1 MTAAVITVIVA
12 IVSGLAGTML
22 RISFDRGAEI
32 RTRMLNAADE
42 FSIATITALQEFRG
56 EPPDATKVNHA
67 VNATFEKLARV
78 HLLFGDLTRTGLAAT
93 ATADDLRA
101 MERKLGEGPD
111 SIEAAGR
118 QLIVNHGLFNREAR
132 KTLHDTAPRRFVRWL
147 RDGHPRLFGWLPD
160 PAAK

>member
-42 FSIATITALQEFRG
+42 FSIATITALHEMRG
-56 EPPDATKVNHA
+56 EPLDVTKVNQA

-78 HLLFGDLTRTGLAAT
+78 HLLFGDLTGTGLAAT
-93 ATADDLRA
+93 GTAEGLRA
-101 MERKLGEGPD
+101 MEGKLDEGPE
-111 SIEAAGR
+111 STEAAGR
-118 QLIVNHGLFNREAR
+118 QLIVHHGFFNREAR
-132 KTLHDTAPRRFVRWL
+132 KALHDTRPKRFVRWL
-147 RDGHPRLFGWLPD
+147 RERLFGWLAN

>member
-42 FSIATITALQEFRG
+42 FSIATITALQEMHG
-56 EPPDATKVNHA
+56 ESPAATNVNRA

-78 HLLFGDLTRTGLAAT
+78 HLLFGDQTGTGLAAT
-93 ATADDLRA
+93 ATADGLRA
-101 MERKLGEGPD
+101 MERKLGEGPEAL
-111 SIEAAGR
+111 EAAGR
-118 QLIVNHGLFNREAR
+118 ELIVHHGRFNREAR
-132 KTLHDTAPRRFVRWL
+132 KSLHDTRPKRFVRWL
-147 RDGHPRLFGWLPD
+147 RNDHPRLFGWLPD
-160 PAAK
+160 PLAK